1 MGNNN
6 ENSND
11 KLDALKNFENNL
23 NLENNSIKLFD
34 EKNSETVSKIE
45 EKESKDTIDS
55 FSLEQEQNDIWQKIV
70 NDIKRIG

>member
-1 MGNNN
+1 MKKQNH
-6 ENSND
+6 
-11 KLDALKNFENNL
+11 
-23 NLENNSIKLFD
+23 NNSD
-34 EKNSETVSKIE
+34 SPEKKQYKKRYILRKIE